1 VAMLDQMRLA
11 GSKIDGSARC
21 SVVRPSC
28 WFALASIGILLGL
41 TLSTSKV
48 IAQEASSRS
57 TESVLDV
64 RIVGNNTVSTE
75 KILSTITTKPGRPY
89 FEDTVKSDIAQLYSR
104 RWFYDIRTDIDR
116 KPEGVIVIFKVSE
129 RPVIQEVLFQGH
141 DDRPFNKKKL
151 MEMTDLRPGKAM
163 DPEINRSAAR
173 QLERSYQDK
182 GFPFAT
188 VELTEGGKY
197 GDKRVVM
204 RITQG
209 PKTRIA
215 DIDFEGQQFV
225 SGSRLE
231 TFLEQKRAWGSRVG
245 IPFASGLWNPDGIE
259 ADRVKLIE
267 YYRSYGFLD
276 VKIGRRFDWTEDR
289 SQVRVT
295 YVIDEGKQYKVRDI
309 KMVGNK
315 VFDEEKLRKDLQL
328 TSGET
333 LQRGKLEQDVSK
345 IREAYGKE
353 GYVFAAVNVEQ
364 RVTDKPG
371 EVDLYYQVTE
381 DLPRKIGRI
390 NIEGNEITKA
400 RVINNV
406 MQLEPGQIA
415 DSTELRRAQALLSG
429 SRLFEVNP
437 QAGVTPTVEFDP
449 ANDPTTEF
457 QDIRVRVQEA
467 QTGQLMLGAGVN
479 SDSGV
484 GGSLVI
490 HERNFDLFAI
500 PTSWND
506 IREGR
511 LFRGAGQELR
521 IEAIPGNLVHRYSV
535 TFREPSLFGTTYSF
549 TSSGYYYR
557 RIFQSWH
564 EQRLGGRFSLGKQFT
579 RSLGGSLTL
588 RAEDVEI
595 SNPRTPS
602 PDDLTSALGHSGL
615 FSGRVG
621 VSHDTRDSNLR
632 PSSGHYV
639 ELAFE
644 QAFGDYTFPKGT
656 IEGRQY
662 WTVTSRA
669 DGSGKHIIAA
679 RGELGLT
686 GDNTPIF
693 ERFYAGGFRTL
704 RGFQFRGVSP
714 TDLGIEVGGDFMML
728 TGLEYQFPITADDN
742 IGGAF
747 FIDAGTVERKLEILD
762 YRVSAGFGLRLAI
775 PGMGPVPLAFDFA
788 FPIAL
793 NSNDD
798 EQIFSFSVGWFN

>member
-1 VAMLDQMRLA
+1 MLDKLRFACGSIGGQSQLADRSRFA
-11 GSKIDGSARC
+11 GSMWPA
-21 SVVRPSC
+21 
-28 WFALASIGILLGL
+28 ASILLACWMIMGW
-41 TLSTSKV
+41 SRV
-48 IAQEASSRS
+48 GYAQEERS
-57 TESVLDV
+57 GEQVLDV
-64 RIVGNNTVSTE
+64 RIIGNSTVATDR
-75 KILSTITTKPGRPY
+75 ILSAITTKPGRPY
-89 FEDTVKSDIAQLYSR
+89 FEDTVKNDIAQLYAK
-104 RWFYDIRTDIDR
+104 RWFYDIKTDIDR

-129 RPVIQEVLFQGH
+129 RPVIQEVIFQGAET
-141 DDRPFNKKKL
+141 RPFNEKKL
-151 MEMTDLRPGKAM
+151 KELTDLRAGKSM

-173 QLERSYQDK
+173 QLERAYHEK
-182 GFPFAT
+182 GYPFAT
-188 VELTEGGKY
+188 VQLVEGGNY
-197 GDKRVVM
+197 GDKKVVM

-209 PKTRIA
+209 PKTRIT
-215 DIDFEGQQFV
+215 DIEFEGQQFV
-225 SGSRLE
+225 SGSRLK
-231 TFLEQKRAWGSRVG
+231 TFLEHKEAWGSRLNLPVFG
-245 IPFASGLWNPDGIE
+245 GTWPGGDGIE

-267 YYRSYGFLD
+267 YYRSFGFLD
-276 VKIGRRFDWTEDR
+276 VKIGRRIDYTEDR
-289 SQVRVT
+289 SRVRLT
-295 YVIDEGKQYKVRDI
+295 YIIDEGRQYKVRDV
-309 KMVGNK
+309 KLVGNK
-315 VFDEEKLRKDLQL
+315 VFDEQKLTNDLQL
-328 TSGET
+328 TSGEV

-345 IREAYGKE
+345 IRETYGKE

-390 NIEGNEITKA
+390 NIEGNEITKG

-415 DSTELRRAQALLSG
+415 DTTELRRAQARLSG

-437 QAGVTPTVEFDP
+437 QQGIQPVVEFDP
-449 ANDPTTEF
+449 ANDPSSEF

-511 LFRGAGQELR
+511 VFRGAGQELR

-557 RIFQSWH
+557 RIFQSWR
-564 EQRLGGRFSLGKQFT
+564 EERLGGRFSLGKQFT
-579 RSLGGSLTL
+579 RTLGGSLTL
-588 RAEDVEI
+588 RAENVNID
-595 SNPRTPS
+595 SPREPS
-602 PDDLTSALGHSGL
+602 PQDLIDVLGNNAL
-615 FSGRVG
+615 FSGRIG

-632 PSSGHYV
+632 PSEGHYV

-644 QAFGDYTFPKGT
+644 QAFGDFTFPKGT
-656 IEGRQY
+656 LEGRQY

-669 DGSGKHIIAA
+669 DGSGKHIVAA

-686 GDNTPIF
+686 GGDTPIF

-704 RGFQFRGVSP
+704 RGYQFRGVSP
-714 TDLGIEVGGDFMML
+714 VDLGIEVGGDFMML

-747 FIDAGTVERKLEILD
+747 FIDAGTVERDFEIKD
-762 YRVSAGFGLRLAI
+762 YRVAAGFGLRLAI

-788 FPIAL
+788 FPIVS
-793 NSNDD
+793 NPNDD